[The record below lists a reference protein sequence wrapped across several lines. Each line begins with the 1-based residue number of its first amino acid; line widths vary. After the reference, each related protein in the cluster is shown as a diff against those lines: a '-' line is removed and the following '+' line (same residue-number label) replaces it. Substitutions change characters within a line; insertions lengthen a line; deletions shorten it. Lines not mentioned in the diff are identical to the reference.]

1 MPAHATGVSGSSP
14 ASAVALAWVGLV
26 AGNLAS
32 GLACSASGFALVVE
46 PACVGCA
53 GYADYAGN
61 SFPGFAYAR
70 FAFGV
75 VFASALASGASAYE
89 FEIAEA
95 GSMLEHAF
103 ERAH

>member
-1 MPAHATGVSGSSP
+1 MPAHATGFSGSPP

-26 AGNLAS
+26 AGNLAF

-53 GYADYAGN
+53 GYAGN
-61 SFPGFAYAR
+61 SFPGFAYER

-75 VFASALASGASAYE
+75 VFASAPASGASAYE